1 MQESK
6 KALIFLL
13 PTCIIKTTRTKGEN
27 ALKLTIREDPSISE
41 TEVSVV
47 CPKMTAEVEEIV
59 ANIGLIGQT
68 IAGKREGATFFIPAS
83 DIFYF
88 ESVDGNTF
96 FYTEGET
103 YEATARLYKI
113 EESLQNLKFAR
124 VSKTVIANLRK
135 MRCIM
140 PAQNSLLVATLIN
153 DEKIVVSRQY
163 VSEIKKKLGV

>member
-1 MQESK
+1 MLK
-6 KALIFLL
+6 I
-13 PTCIIKTTRTKGEN
+13 TIHEN
-27 ALKLTIREDPSISE
+27 PNISDTEISI
-41 TEVSVV
+41 V
-47 CPKMTAEVEEIV
+47 CPQMTEELRDMI
-59 ANIGLIGQT
+59 ANIGLIGHT
-68 IAGKREGATFFIPAS
+68 FAGDKDDETFFIPVK

-88 ESVDGNTF
+88 ESVEGNTF

-140 PAQNSLLVATLIN
+140 PAQNSRLVATLIN

-163 VSEIKKKLGV
+163 VSEIKRKLGV

>member
-1 MQESK
+1 MT
-6 KALIFLL
+6 FLFV
-13 PTCIIKTTRTKGEN
+13 PCIMKTTRTKGEN
-27 ALKLTIREDPSISE
+27 PLKLTIREDPNINE
-41 TEVSVV
+41 TEVTVA
-47 CPKMTAEVEEIV
+47 CPKMTAEIEEIV

-68 IAGKREGATFFIPAS
+68 IAGKREGATFFIPAT

-124 VSKTVIANLRK
+124 VSKTIIANLRK
-135 MRCIM
+135 MRCIT
-140 PAQNSLLVATLIN
+140 PAQNSRLVATLIN